1 VKKIRLSIG
10 FAFLLFVFLSAWPA
24 FAQDPGAAPATPA
37 LDSGDTAFVLISAAL
52 VLLMTI
58 PGLALFYGSMVRTK
72 NILGTLAQS
81 FVMAALISVQWV
93 LFGYSIAFGP
103 GSPLAGGLQWLGLNG
118 VGFTGNPDYA
128 ATIPHQAYM
137 VYQLMFAIITP
148 ALMTGAFAERMKF
161 KTFFVFSLLW
171 ATIIYDPLAHWV
183 WGARGWLRT
192 MGALDF
198 AGGTVVHISS
208 GISALVAVLIMG
220 KRVGYG
226 VEPTPPHNLPL
237 TVIGASLLWVGW
249 FGFNAGSAVAAN
261 GLAVSAFVAT
271 NTAAA
276 AATLAWMFFEW
287 ILKGKPTM
295 LGAASGAVAGLVAI
309 TPASGFVGPMSS
321 IVIGAAAGIVCYS
334 ACLAK
339 AKLGY
344 DDSLDV
350 VGVHCVGGILGA
362 LLTGVFASKA
372 VNPAGADG
380 LLFGNPAQLGIQA
393 TAVGA
398 TLVFAA
404 AGTAVILLVLKP
416 ILGLRLT
423 PEEERIGLDLT
434 QHSEIAYAF
443 GAGSYD
449 ETTSGQGSSA
459 AHAMAHKIA
468 H

>member
-1 VKKIRLSIG
+1 
-10 FAFLLFVFLSAWPA
+10 
-24 FAQDPGAAPATPA
+24 
-37 LDSGDTAFVLISAAL
+37 
-52 VLLMTI
+52 
-58 PGLALFYGSMVRTK
+58 MVRTK

-103 GSPLAGGLQWLGLNG
+103 GSSFAGGLSWLGLNG

-161 KTFFVFSLLW
+161 KTFFVFSLIW

-183 WGARGWLRT
+183 WGAGGWLRT

-276 AATLAWMFFEW
+276 AATLSWMFFEW

-321 IVIGAAAGIVCYS
+321 IAIGALAGVVCYS

-339 AKLGY
+339 ARFGY

-404 AGTAVILLVLKP
+404 AGTAVILLILKP

-423 PEEERIGLDLT
+423 EEEERIGLDLT

-443 GAGSYD
+443 GSGSYD
-449 ETTSGQGSSA
+449 ETTSGHGSSSA
-459 AHAMAHKIA
+459 PAMAHKTA